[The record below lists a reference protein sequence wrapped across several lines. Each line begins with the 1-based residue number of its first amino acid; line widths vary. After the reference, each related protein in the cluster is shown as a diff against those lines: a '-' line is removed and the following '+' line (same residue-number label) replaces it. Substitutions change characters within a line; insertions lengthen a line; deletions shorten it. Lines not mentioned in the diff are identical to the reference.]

1 MLSRTAENIYWFGR
15 YLQRAENTARL
26 VNVQAYLSLDL
37 PRRVPLSWGSLV
49 DILGA
54 GELFAGRYDSPGE
67 AEVAHF
73 IIADERFTGSLRSTL
88 DAARENLRAT
98 RETLPS
104 DIWEKLNELH
114 AMVTARGQSV
124 AYRRVRTD
132 LLREVI
138 EGCLTIMGMLVNNM
152 SRGTGF
158 QFLRLGMALEQAD
171 MTTRIVDARSG
182 GMVPDGETDELA
194 PIRAT
199 QWMSV
204 LKSLHAYQMYR
215 RQQRT
220 RVTGPRA
227 LAFLL
232 HDPTFPRSVAFSLW
246 SMQQTLPRLPEH
258 PELRQA
264 LDAAVQLVAGAD
276 VRALL
281 ADDDDSA
288 LGRMLDDIQLALGRV
303 HERVDACFFQ
313 RQTQQQALENAE
325 ATDA

>member
-26 VNVQAYLSLDL
+26 VNVQAQLSLDL
-37 PRRVPLSWGSLV
+37 PARVPLSWGSLI
-49 DILGA
+49 DILSA
-54 GELFAGRYDSPGE
+54 APEFATRGEQAGE
-67 AEVAHF
+67 AEVARF
-73 IIADERFTGSLRSTL
+73 LVADDQFAGSILRTL
-88 DAARENLRAT
+88 GLARENLRST

-104 DIWEKLNELH
+104 ESWEKLNALYDL
-114 AMVTARGQSV
+114 VSTRGESA
-124 AYRRVRTD
+124 AYRRIRND
-132 LLREVI
+132 LLSRVI
-138 EGCLTIMGMLVNNM
+138 EDCLTIVGMLISNM
-152 SRGTGF
+152 SRGTAF

-182 GMVPDGETDELA
+182 GLVADGEADELG
-194 PIRAT
+194 PFRAV

-232 HDPTFPRSVAFSLW
+232 HDPTFPRSVAFCLW

-258 PELRQA
+258 AALRQA
-264 LDAAVQLVAGAD
+264 LDEAVRLVASAD
-276 VRALL
+276 VHALL
-281 ADDDDSA
+281 LDNKPES
-288 LGRMLDDIQLALGRV
+288 LGAMLDAIQVAVGNVHNALA
-303 HERVDACFFQ
+303 ASFF
-313 RQTQQQALENAE
+313 RREVG
-325 ATDA
+325 

>member
-26 VNVQAYLSLDL
+26 VNVQAQLSLDL
-37 PRRVPLSWGSLV
+37 PPRVPLSWGSLIE
-49 DILGA
+49 ILSA
-54 GELFAGRYDSPGE
+54 GPDFAARGEQPGE
-67 AEVAHF
+67 SEVARF
-73 IIADERFTGSLRSTL
+73 LVADERFGGSIRRTL
-88 DAARENLRAT
+88 GMARENLRST

-104 DIWEKLNELH
+104 ESWEKLNELY
-114 AMVTARGQSV
+114 ALVEARGESA
-124 AYRRVRTD
+124 AYRRIRND
-132 LLREVI
+132 LLRKVI
-138 EGCLTIMGMLVNNM
+138 EDCLTIVGMLISNM
-152 SRGTGF
+152 SRGTAF

-182 GMVPDGETDELA
+182 GMVADGETDELA
-194 PIRAT
+194 PFRAV

-232 HDPTFPRSVAFSLW
+232 HDPTFPRSVSFCLW

-258 PELRQA
+258 AGLRQA
-264 LDAAVQLVAGAD
+264 LDEAVQLVASAD

-281 ADDDDSA
+281 SDDQPNS
-288 LGRMLDDIQLALGRV
+288 LGDMLDAIQITLGAV
-303 HERVDACFFQ
+303 HNAIDASFFQ
-313 RQTQQQALENAE
+313 PPEEVVRETS
-325 ATDA
+325 